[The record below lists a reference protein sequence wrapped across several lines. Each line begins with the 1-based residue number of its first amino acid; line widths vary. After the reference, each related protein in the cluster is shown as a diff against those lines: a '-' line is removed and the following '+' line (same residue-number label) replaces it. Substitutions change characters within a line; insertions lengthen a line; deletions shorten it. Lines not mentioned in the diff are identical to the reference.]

1 MVLNNHFS
9 HSKLAIKPCTSSST
23 VRSSPAAV
31 IPSHL
36 PINLPRP
43 PPPDAAARL
52 LRNASNLNYCSSGSN
67 HEPSSMCLAAMVHD
81 FLEEESDGSVNAGDH
96 FNYNFVQAR
105 GGACGLAR
113 CNCVDGVCSDVES
126 GGCGGGHDE
135 ASDQSLHQ
143 GAAASGITKSIEQL
157 CEILEVCR

>member
-1 MVLNNHFS
+1 MVLNNPFS
-9 HSKLAIKPCTSSST
+9 HSKHAIKPCAST
-23 VRSSPAAV
+23 CTARSSAAAV

-81 FLEEESDGSVNAGDH
+81 FLEEESDGSMDAGDH
-96 FNYNFVQAR
+96 FDYNFVQAR

-113 CNCVDGVCSDVES
+113 CNCVDGVCSDV
-126 GGCGGGHDE
+126 GHDD
-135 ASDQSLHQ
+135 ASDQSVHQ
-143 GAAASGITKSIEQL
+143 GASASGISKSTEQL